1 MPRRSS
7 KRSKGKTF
15 PGQVEPPR
23 CQGIHIYLF
32 CTKEGEKYLSHT
44 SGEVTAEE
52 LCFLAAK
59 AAGETE
65 LLCY

>member
-1 MPRRSS
+1 MPRSSS
-7 KRSKGKTF
+7 KRLKGDTF
-15 PGQVEPPR
+15 PGKVAPPQ